1 VMHRAFNFYGAYVSL
16 SQKERD
22 KYAREQM
29 LTYYRDCVCELE
41 DKNRVLEQSI
51 DILKDLNMK
60 YTNELTSLRD
70 RVAIA
75 ESQNHRLVQENKE
88 TL

>member
-1 VMHRAFNFYGAYVSL
+1 
-16 SQKERD
+16 
-22 KYAREQM
+22 M

-60 YTNELTSLRD
+60 YSNELTSLRD
-70 RVAIA
+70 RVAVA
-75 ESQNHRLVQENKE
+75 ESQNHRLAQENRE